1 MIQITDRG
9 VTRTILSIEEQRQ
22 LDAFIAEKE
31 TCDDLLDRPYSE
43 GDNAGS
49 RAAAAIRQ
57 GNWTR
62 EEYQEYLRRRGEGGA

>member
-9 VTRTILSIEEQRQ
+9 VTRTILSVEEQAGAGRVYSR
-22 LDAFIAEKE
+22 EE
-31 TCDDLLDRPYSE
+31 NCDDLLDRPYSE

-57 GNWTR
+57 GNWTW